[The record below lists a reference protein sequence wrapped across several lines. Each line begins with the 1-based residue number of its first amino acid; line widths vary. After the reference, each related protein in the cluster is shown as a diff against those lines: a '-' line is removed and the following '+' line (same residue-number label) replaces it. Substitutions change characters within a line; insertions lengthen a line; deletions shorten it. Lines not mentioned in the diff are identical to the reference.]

1 MCLYTDVIWKCQA
14 RGNDAMRLSVCRRI
28 AGLLVLAGFGGCSVL
43 PKPEPVAMDQYV
55 LEYTP
60 NQIASESV
68 DAVPVLIVTAPRAHG
83 GYDTPRIAYLK
94 QAFSLRYYTRSRWAD
109 TPARMLAPLTADA
122 MQTTGRFQALYAVPG
137 AIAADYRLD
146 TELIRFH
153 QDFTRQPSVMHITMR
168 AQLVDLRE
176 SRVVGTQQFDI
187 VEPAATE
194 DSYGGVVAANKA
206 VTRLLD
212 EMALFCVS
220 GMDTAHSRR

>member
-1 MCLYTDVIWKCQA
+1 MDVIWKCQG
-14 RGNDAMRLSVCRRI
+14 RGNDAMRLAVVRMI

-60 NQIASESV
+60 NRIASESV
-68 DAVPVLIVTAPRAHG
+68 DDMPVLIVTAPRAHG
-83 GYDTPRIAYLK
+83 GYDTHRIAYMK
-94 QAFSLRYYTRSRWAD
+94 QEFSLRYYTRSRWAD

-122 MQTTGRFQALYAVPG
+122 MQATGQFMALYAVPG
-137 AIAADYRLD
+137 SIAADYRLD

-153 QDFTRQPSVMHITMR
+153 QDFTRQPSVMHITLR

-187 VEPAATE
+187 VEAAATE

-206 VTRLLD
+206 VSRLLN
-212 EMALFCVS
+212 ELALFCVS
-220 GMDTAHSRR
+220 GAGTAHSRK

>member
-1 MCLYTDVIWKCQA
+1 
-14 RGNDAMRLSVCRRI
+14 MRLAVVRMI

-43 PKPEPVAMDQYV
+43 PKPEPVAMNQYV

-60 NQIASESV
+60 HRIASASV
-68 DAVPVLIVTAPRAHG
+68 ADMPVLIVTAARAHG
-83 GYDTPRIAYLK
+83 GYDTHRIAYMK

-122 MQTTGRFQALYAVPG
+122 MQATGQFQALYTAPG
-137 AIAADYRLD
+137 SIAADYRLD

-153 QDFTRQPSVMHITMR
+153 QDFTRQPSVLHITLR

-176 SRVVGTQQFDI
+176 SRVVATQQFDI
-187 VEPAATE
+187 VEPAATG

-206 VTRLLD
+206 VSLLLD
-212 EMALFCVS
+212 ELAQFCVN
-220 GMDTAHSRR
+220 GIDTAHSRR